1 MVQHFAY
8 DDEQQV
14 KEITFIG
21 HAEFRKVE
29 YRYDPVAGR
38 YTQMDPIGLAGG
50 INTYSYVGD
59 PLVWVDPLGLS
70 CGKIKEFD
78 IVPYRPGNSPT
89 IALSV
94 ENNAATKVVFRDWL
108 KQRTDKPVGGKV
120 DWTRVNNREMKDL
133 SEKMFDAAH
142 VPAASRD
149 AYYRAVNQYLH
160 DGSFE
165 SVIFQGEE
173 YG

>member
-8 DDEQQV
+8 DDEQQM
-14 KEITFIG
+14 KEITFTG

-29 YRYDPVAGR
+29 YRYGPVAGR
-38 YTQMDPIGLAGG
+38 YTQMDLIGLAGG
-50 INTYSYVGD
+50 INTYSYAGD

-94 ENNAATKVVFRDWL
+94 ENHAATKVAYSDWL
-108 KQRTDKPVGGKV
+108 RQRTGKPVGGKV
-120 DWTRVNNREMKDL
+120 DWTTVSNREMKDL

-165 SVIFQGEE
+165 PVIF
-173 YG
+173 